1 MATIELYGIV
11 AEVPEGHEDFR
22 VCGAVAE
29 FRAPLAC
36 GPLEIGGKRLIYSWM
51 GIEALFLRDFETGD
65 YYQRRVVDA
74 ARCWFYDYA
83 EELQSRYEE
92 IGGGRPWTKE
102 DDDQAKA
109 LLTEIRAAEHE
120 ADHWQLIGEAAQ
132 KAAKGG
138 GE

>member
-1 MATIELYGIV
+1 MATTIKLFGIE

-36 GPLEIGGKRLIYSWM
+36 GPLEIGGKRLIYSWV

-65 YYQRRVVDA
+65 YYQRRVVEA
-74 ARCWFYDYA
+74 AIAHFWRIAHDHRGIDSDLHA
-83 EELQSRYEE
+83 
-92 IGGGRPWTKE
+92 I
-102 DDDQAKA
+102 
-109 LLTEIRAAEHE
+109 HE
-120 ADHWQLIGEAAQ
+120 AENWREIGEAAE
-132 KAAKGG
+132 KVAKGD

>member
-1 MATIELYGIV
+1 MATTIKLFGIE

-74 ARCWFYDYA
+74 AFKHFCDKSKALR
-83 EELQSRYEE
+83 
-92 IGGGRPWTKE
+92 
-102 DDDQAKA
+102 DDDATALECFNAFQQA
-109 LLTEIRAAEHE
+109 ENWRR
-120 ADHWQLIGEAAQ
+120 IGEAAE
-132 KAAKGG
+132 KVAKGG